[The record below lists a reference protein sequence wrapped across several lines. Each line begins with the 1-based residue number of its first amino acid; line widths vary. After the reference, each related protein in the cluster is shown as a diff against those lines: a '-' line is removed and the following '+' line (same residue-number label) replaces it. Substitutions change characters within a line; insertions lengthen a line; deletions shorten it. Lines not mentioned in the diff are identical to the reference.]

1 MSEEMEDA
9 PRDEEYSDATVE
21 ELYMKALK
29 HSEPHAPDYP
39 GAGREYL
46 RRYREH
52 QRQQGTKQN
61 E

>member
-1 MSEEMEDA
+1 MSEREGVT
-9 PRDEEYSDATVE
+9 PRDEQYSDDTVE

-46 RRYREH
+46 RRYRKH